1 VKLERIV
8 VGIDFSP
15 PSFEAAR
22 WAARHFASGAE
33 FVLAHVIAMPQPPPI
48 VRSRYAR
55 RDLLIETVR
64 AGADRRLR
72 ELSKSLGA
80 NRIWLEIREGE
91 AAGSLAK
98 VAADFS
104 ADLLIVGTHGEREG
118 VLEGL
123 GSTAEH
129 LVRQAR
135 TPVLLTRALR
145 DSPPARIL
153 VPLEESDVSEDALG
167 LASYLGHRFG
177 AEVIALHVV
186 RSGVMSHLLS
196 GTPGINDKPSI
207 GSDALS
213 AGERVAAHGWLQRLV
228 AESADKSAGRVSA
241 EVVFGEP
248 AQEIAAFAERWGS
261 DLIVMG
267 RRGAGGIRRAV
278 LGSVVNA
285 MLRHAPCPVL
295 VMGERDVP

>member
-1 VKLERIV
+1 MKLERIV
-8 VGIDFSP
+8 IGIDFSSS
-15 PSFEAAR
+15 SFEAAR

-33 FVLAHVIAMPQPPPI
+33 LVLAHIITVPQPPPI

-72 ELSKSLGA
+72 EFSHALSAS
-80 NRIWLEIREGE
+80 RIWLEIREGE
-91 AAGSLAK
+91 AASGLAN

-104 ADLLIVGTHGEREG
+104 ADLVIVGMHGEREG

-129 LVRQAR
+129 LVKQAH

-145 DSPPARIL
+145 DRPPARIL
-153 VPLEESDVSEDALG
+153 VPLEQSEISERALG
-167 LASYLGHRFG
+167 LARHLGHRFG

-186 RSGVMSHLLS
+186 RSGVMSHMLS
-196 GTPGINDKPSI
+196 GTAGINDAHRVGSEPLPS
-207 GSDALS
+207 GGPL
-213 AGERVAAHGWLQRLV
+213 AAHGWLQRLLE
-228 AESADKSAGRVSA
+228 ESKEGAGRASA
-241 EVVFGEP
+241 QVVFGEP
-248 AQEIAAFAERWGS
+248 AQEITAFAERWDC

-285 MLRHAPCPVL
+285 LLRHAPCPVL
-295 VMGERDVP
+295 VMGERDAS